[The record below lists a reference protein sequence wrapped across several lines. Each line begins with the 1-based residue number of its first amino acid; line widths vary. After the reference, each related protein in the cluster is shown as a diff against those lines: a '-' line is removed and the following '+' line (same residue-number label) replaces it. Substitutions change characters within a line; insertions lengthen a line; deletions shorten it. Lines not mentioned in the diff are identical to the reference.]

1 MRAIPLGEGRMILP
15 DNRWDLVEDLPDI
28 PLVSVVI
35 PYYNQQR
42 QLNLVL
48 EALTAQ
54 THPKDRM
61 EVVIAD
67 DGSAQPPDLTEW
79 TTRLSV
85 TVISQE
91 DKGFRAAAAR
101 NLGASTS
108 NGSVL
113 CFLDAD
119 TVPTP
124 DYIRR
129 AVRLPAAAPDTVVVG
144 RRKHAD
150 FSRVDTGS
158 VISWLTDNT
167 HAGQG
172 HTHEPQWLVDAY
184 ERTRNLL
191 SPGWDGYK
199 YMLSAVMTCS
209 RGLFDD
215 VGGFDES
222 FVQYGGE
229 DWEFANRAFMMGAV
243 FAHEPAALAWHDGP
257 DWGERSV
264 PDRLSEKNSEALA
277 LAPLLTDPAARSAGL
292 QYLIPDVAVVV
303 STQGH
308 TAPSLLHTVSG
319 VLRGTDSAV
328 WLTGPDAG
336 VLLRQLGVHDSRVRI
351 GEPDSKVL
359 SRCRFVAEVAG
370 RVAFSADSIARL
382 TAEVAPGAAGQVDVE
397 FAPDLPAS
405 VTMWS
410 SRALHRSRRWSEET
424 GRCREELT
432 EMLFGVRR
440 VESGSV
446 GIGVTETDPSL
457 SW

>member
-1 MRAIPLGEGRMILP
+1 MSLIELPDGRMILP
-15 DNRWDLVEDLPDI
+15 DNRWDLVENSPGT

-54 THPKDRM
+54 TYPQDRI

-67 DGSAQPPDLTEW
+67 DGSAQPPDLAEW

-85 TVISQE
+85 SVVSQE
-91 DKGFRAAAAR
+91 DRGFRAAAAR

-108 NGSVL
+108 KGSIL

-119 TVPTP
+119 TVPGP

-129 AVRLPAAAPDTVVVG
+129 AVRLPTVAPDTVVVG

-150 FSRVDTGS
+150 LSRVDAGS
-158 VISWLTDNT
+158 VSKWLTDNAHT
-167 HAGQG
+167 GQAHA
-172 HTHEPQWLVDAY
+172 HEPQWLVDGY
-184 ERTRNLL
+184 KRTRNLL
-191 SPGWDGYK
+191 TPGWDGYK

-209 RGLFDD
+209 RSLFDD

-243 FAHEPAALAWHDGP
+243 FAHEGAALAWHDGP
-257 DWGERSV
+257 DWGARSV
-264 PDRLSEKNSEALA
+264 PDRLSEKNIEALA
-277 LAPLLTDPAARSAGL
+277 LAPLVTDPAARSAGL
-292 QYLIPDVAVVV
+292 RYRIPDVAVLIDTGDHSAV
-303 STQGH
+303 
-308 TAPSLLHTVSG
+308 SLLQTVSG
-319 VLRGTDSAV
+319 ALRCADSAV
-328 WLTGPDAG
+328 WLTGPRSD
-336 VLLRQLGVHDSRVRI
+336 VLLREMGIHDSRVLI
-351 GEPDSKVL
+351 GAPDSAVL
-359 SRCRFVAEVAG
+359 SRCRFVVDIRG
-370 RVAFSADSIARL
+370 RVTFSTDSIARL
-382 TAEVAPGAAGQVDVE
+382 AAEVTPGEAGQVNVGFDTGVS
-397 FAPDLPAS
+397 AS
-405 VTMWS
+405 VSLWS

-424 GRCREELT
+424 GRCREELIET
-432 EMLFGVRR
+432 LFGVRH
-440 VESGSV
+440 VDSGSV
-446 GIGVTETDPSL
+446 GIVVAEEDPLL